1 LFQFQLEMSG
11 GGFATVCLNAH
22 RARFGQ
28 EVLLSGDEG
37 HVVARNGD
45 LFGRRTGEKEETVM
59 HLDVK

>member
-1 LFQFQLEMSG
+1 MSG